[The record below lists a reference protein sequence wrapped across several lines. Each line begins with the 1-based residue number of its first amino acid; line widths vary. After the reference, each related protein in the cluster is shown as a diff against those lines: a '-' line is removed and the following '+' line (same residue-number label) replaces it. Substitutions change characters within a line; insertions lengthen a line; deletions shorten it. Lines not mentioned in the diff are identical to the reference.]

1 MDDQSAIEAGPS
13 ARATGNDNVQN
24 HHEDG
29 TAGSMHVEMREVFGV
44 FLRVLARGDLSSG
57 PPLAAFHSEPEA
69 LTYALRTL
77 RAFCDKHYNDYTYYG
92 SRRLS
97 HSPVARYTARDSQA
111 GKRLVVADVV
121 CVGNE
126 DMPEDWASRFGNDS
140 GNGQG
145 SMQLQEPEQEEGSC
159 VEVEHASYSEARQAD
174 EYEES
179 ETNGRVDSEMNGG
192 VEAIWKDDNNVLTE
206 DEGSVLEDEED
217 KKVLRRPLAGR
228 LRRSSHS
235 G

>member
-1 MDDQSAIEAGPS
+1 M
-13 ARATGNDNVQN
+13 
-24 HHEDG
+24 
-29 TAGSMHVEMREVFGV
+29 
-44 FLRVLARGDLSSG
+44 
-57 PPLAAFHSEPEA
+57 
-69 LTYALRTL
+69 
-77 RAFCDKHYNDYTYYG
+77 
-92 SRRLS
+92 
-97 HSPVARYTARDSQA
+97 
-111 GKRLVVADVV
+111 ADVV

-126 DMPEDWASRFGNDS
+126 DMPEDWASRFENDS